1 MADYSLKFTGPSNL
15 QFEIFY
21 RKKKSFSLKYIYL
34 KPKSSVPF
42 AVNYYTKRGL
52 NIKLI
57 SGWTMNN
64 YNTAENETKSRHG
77 KI

>member
-21 RKKKSFSLKYIYL
+21 RKKESLFLEIYLSYL
-34 KPKSSVPF
+34 KPKS
-42 AVNYYTKRGL
+42 YDTERGL

-57 SGWTMNN
+57 TAWTMNN
-64 YNTAENETKSRHG
+64 YNTAENETKTRYG